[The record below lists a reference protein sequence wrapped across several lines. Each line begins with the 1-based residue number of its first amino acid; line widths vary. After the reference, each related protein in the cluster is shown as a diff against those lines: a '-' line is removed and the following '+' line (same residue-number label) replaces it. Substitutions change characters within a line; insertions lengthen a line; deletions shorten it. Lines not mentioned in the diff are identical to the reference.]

1 LVNFVQIES
10 SQRHDRDF
18 AAAEL
23 KCPEC
28 SILLRLAAHAR
39 ANFPHRRVV
48 PEKIMAK
55 PKNDKPKEYARYA
68 ARCLDMTTTK
78 TSREDREVLREMTA
92 EWLKLVDWVLHP
104 SKPMK

>member
-1 LVNFVQIES
+1 
-10 SQRHDRDF
+10 
-18 AAAEL
+18 
-23 KCPEC
+23 
-28 SILLRLAAHAR
+28 
-39 ANFPHRRVV
+39 
-48 PEKIMAK
+48 MAK
-55 PKNDKPKEYARYA
+55 PKNDKQKEYARYA